1 MLLVGNASAL
11 LSKDRRSFVLK
22 KINFKGTLT
31 FLAAKEF
38 PDAKKNLFG
47 DGFEE
52 RLKARSVTAKTLF
65 QAANVG
71 QKTSFFRGRTTPFQE
86 QSISRGWRG
95 FNRSYPRSR
104 GSWGRGNQPNAKTSN
119 SKSGKYSLHFKY
131 CRPQFKFKTFRP
143 SLFAPGRLIYKTLLS
158 KLAINLQRP
167 LGFASYRRLSH
178 RLHNFPLS
186 DKASSRHYPHSGR
199 KQFNRE
205 RSSRFI
211 DKKRPS
217 TQFQWGRDKTGLPA
231 TCFLSPKKGV
241 VRDQPFKAFKSIREV
256 RALQNGEYSHA
267 TRSTK
272 KRQLSG
278 QNRFEGCLLHG
289 PYLGKLPEISEV
301 SLEGD
306 SLRVCMPSTPTCFSP
321 AGFHQGNESKPVVGL
336 LRQLGIRIVIYL
348 DDMLTIGQTQER
360 AKCHATTKYKPPRK
374 SEVHCQLPE
383 VSSNTF
389 NHNRISG
396 VSSGLKN
403 FEFISSKGEDKECQ
417 KGMPINSR
425 RSTALNTTTFPIVG
439 LPNFHHSGSL
449 SCTNSFSVFTNR
461 QNKALSTCQDYSAT
475 FSLSQ
480 HAKDQLIW

>member
-1 MLLVGNASAL
+1 MQAIEGYHIGFITSPFRTRHPHGITHTQAESNLIENEVQDLLTKRGHPPSSSGAET
-11 LSKDRRSFVLK
+11 RRVCQQPVSC
-22 KINFKGTLT
+22 
-31 FLAAKEF
+31 
-38 PDAKKNLFG
+38 P
-47 DGFEE
+47 
-52 RLKARSVTAKTLF
+52 
-65 QAANVG
+65 
-71 QKTSFFRGRTTPFQE
+71 QK
-86 QSISRGWRG
+86 RGW
-95 FNRSYPRSR
+95 SE
-104 GSWGRGNQPNAKTSN
+104 TSH
-119 SKSGKYSLHFKY
+119 K
-131 CRPQFKFKTFRP
+131 
-143 SLFAPGRLIYKTLLS
+143 
-158 KLAINLQRP
+158 
-167 LGFASYRRLSH
+167 
-178 RLHNFPLS
+178 
-186 DKASSRHYPHSGR
+186 
-199 KQFNRE
+199 
-205 RSSRFI
+205 
-211 DKKRPS
+211 
-217 TQFQWGRDKTGLPA
+217 
-231 TCFLSPKKGV
+231 
-241 VRDQPFKAFKSIREV
+241 FKAFKSIREV

-272 KRQLSG
+272 KRRLSG

-425 RSTALNTTTFPIVG
+425 RSTAFNTTTFPIVG